1 MEESKNKGTLNQ
13 IKSKCIF
20 NKLKSDS
27 FLEKTFNN
35 LQKMKLLEI
44 VKYNNHTKQRLN
56 LTIYDYKKYCET
68 YSSIEIEITPIKNKY
83 GKFIHIDNGEQLYYY
98 HIYFNNNKEKE
109 IKRNY
114 LNEEDNVSIITI
126 IIDYQIKSLDYLFF
140 ECNCIE
146 SINFKKFYR
155 NNIKSMS
162 YMCEECSSLKE
173 INLSNFNTDN
183 VKDMSF
189 MFYGCWSLKE
199 INLSNFNTG
208 NVKDISFMFYGCTSL
223 KEINLSN
230 FNIDNVTDMNGMFSR
245 CSNEIKTKIKSQIKN
260 IKQEAFENID
270 F

>member
-83 GKFIHIDNGEQLYYY
+83 GKFIHIDNGEQFYYYY
-98 HIYFNNNKEKE
+98 HIYFNNNVEE
-109 IKRNY
+109 VKRNY

-126 IIDYQIKSLDYLFF
+126 IIDYQITSLNYLFF
-140 ECNCIE
+140 KCNCIE

-189 MFYGCWSLKE
+189 MFYGC
-199 INLSNFNTG
+199 
-208 NVKDISFMFYGCTSL
+208 TSL

-230 FNIDNVTDMNGMFSR
+230 FNIDNATDMNGMFSR